1 MNKHTPPHETAFR
14 TTLWLLLLL

>member
-14 TTLWLLLLL
+14 TTFWLLLLL